1 MNEHRF
7 AFISVVIVMVVIGAL
22 TIAMFIH
29 DGLNGRVVLSAIIL
43 AVFGFGVV
51 GALRHDPDE

>member
-1 MNEHRF
+1 LNEHRF
-7 AFISVVIVMVVIGAL
+7 AFVSVLIVMFVIAAL

-43 AVFGFGVV
+43 TVFGFGVV

>member
-7 AFISVVIVMVVIGAL
+7 AFISVIIVMVVIGAL

-51 GALRHDPDE
+51 GALRHDEDE